1 MVKPIFGLVFRQF
14 IGLFGLAGMIL
25 SLINKSEQIFACYSS
40 CGALDTTMGVYAS
53 RGPAGYYGYWVQQSA
68 GGHLG
73 LLFPGYWMAAH

>member
-1 MVKPIFGLVFRQF
+1 MIKPIFELVFQIF
-14 IGLFGLAGMIL
+14 VGLFGLAGMIL
-25 SLINKSEQIFACYSS
+25 SLTNKREPIFAGYSS

-53 RGPAGYYGYWVQQSA
+53 RGPAGYYGYRVQQSA